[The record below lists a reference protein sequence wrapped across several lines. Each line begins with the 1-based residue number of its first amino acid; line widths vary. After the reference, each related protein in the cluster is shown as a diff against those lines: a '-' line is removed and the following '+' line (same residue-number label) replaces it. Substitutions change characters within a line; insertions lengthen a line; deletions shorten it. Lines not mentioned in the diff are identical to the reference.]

1 MVVCMGLM
9 QGVQLCMAHED
20 YMRRRARLLGS
31 SSATEMQVPAMMP
44 ARFHSKAMDGLL
56 EGSVFAYVSM
66 YALLKDNWA
75 DKQFNPVILREAWYT
90 PCLYI
95 GAFCSILNV
104 GLALVEIDHRTSACI
119 QTVLDVSHSPLAT
132 TRHLA
137 FRASEFSMRLLTM
150 LAFCTFM
157 RPLQFWWIAYILVAA
172 DYIFGVALL
181 IILGGRDP
189 VREAC
194 VVLGLPLFMVNIMQF
209 VDAPGMSLQARQIS
223 EIIVPL
229 RSIELAGVLLFCVFC
244 PAKIRVVGQTED
256 FGMISFVLTFHTSWA
271 ICWAAS
277 VLIYYLLLATYA
289 FRTKPGADLHS
300 AVAYG
305 EVEVLRDLLRTSE
318 LVLDISRFGPDGK
331 NPLHLAARRGQVE
344 CMKLLV
350 EEKADLQARTGNK
363 QQNMALHLAAMNKV
377 PDAAKFLCRAGHGD
391 PGILNATNA
400 DGDTPLHIAARCQ
413 NVEVLRELLSHPTID
428 IRVLNKQGLSPA
440 ECAPSEKFSF
450 QRDSAECAI
459 ADMLRAAEA
468 EASSNHR
475 VDFSRPSVTSAM
487 TSASSTSTAA
497 PAESRARRVTP
508 PLEEATEMSN
518 LRQQRAGMNQ
528 PIEANAQSPDGC
540 KHSVP
545 LLSVTR
551 EAEQNFVRASQGT
564 GMASESAEP
573 PLAVTNCGL
582 SSFMLSAGLGAVS
595 KFFLGSI
602 AEDAEKYF
610 NDSDAASSN
619 IEDFAEMRLLGA
631 GAFGKVVLVRHKATG
646 ELYAMKTMEKAKFK
660 AQKITSKAHSEQ
672 FILRTTR
679 HPFVVQLH
687 FAFQCSYFWALVM
700 EYCPNGD
707 LQACLV
713 KHGTPGLLLADAA
726 RFAGEV
732 LLALEH
738 LHGIRV
744 IFRDLKLE
752 NVVIDSNYRAK
763 VTDFGLAKK
772 LYTASDA
779 NTMCGSYGYAAP
791 EIMMSKGR
799 YTYAVDLYSY
809 GVMLYMLVSG
819 GETSLRNPA
828 QKNRLPPKTHGQLKK
843 KLNDAQK
850 DMTLLWARPDSLV
863 MPLLKMLLSED
874 PQERSSSTALKS
886 NAFFVKHLQEPVDA
900 LLERGK
906 CCPPETL
913 A

>member
-1 MVVCMGLM
+1 
-9 QGVQLCMAHED
+9 
-20 YMRRRARLLGS
+20 
-31 SSATEMQVPAMMP
+31 MMP

-363 QQNMALHLAAMNKV
+363 QQNMALHLAAMNKEWNRN
-377 PDAAKFLCRAGHGD
+377 F
-391 PGILNATNA
+391 
-400 DGDTPLHIAARCQ
+400 ARK
-413 NVEVLRELLSHPTID
+413 LKTIELLNLELEVNKTLPLKHKEQKPPPHRSQEALVSWLLNRGKTI
-428 IRVLNKQGLSPA
+428 K
-440 ECAPSEKFSF
+440 
-450 QRDSAECAI
+450 
-459 ADMLRAAEA
+459 
-468 EASSNHR
+468 ASDH
-475 VDFSRPSVTSAM
+475 
-487 TSASSTSTAA
+487 
-497 PAESRARRVTP
+497 
-508 PLEEATEMSN
+508 LI
-518 LRQQRAGMNQ
+518 L
-528 PIEANAQSPDGC
+528 
-540 KHSVP
+540 
-545 LLSVTR
+545 VTR
-551 EAEQNFVRASQGT
+551 TTVDSWFHPEYF
-564 GMASESAEP
+564 P
-573 PLAVTNCGL
+573 AVT
-582 SSFMLSAGLGAVS
+582 
-595 KFFLGSI
+595 
-602 AEDAEKYF
+602 
-610 NDSDAASSN
+610 
-619 IEDFAEMRLLGA
+619 
-631 GAFGKVVLVRHKATG
+631 
-646 ELYAMKTMEKAKFK
+646 
-660 AQKITSKAHSEQ
+660 
-672 FILRTTR
+672 
-679 HPFVVQLH
+679 
-687 FAFQCSYFWALVM
+687 FAFLNTGAKRNFTIYQPPILF
-700 EYCPNGD
+700 
-707 LQACLV
+707 
-713 KHGTPGLLLADAA
+713 
-726 RFAGEV
+726 
-732 LLALEH
+732 
-738 LHGIRV
+738 
-744 IFRDLKLE
+744 LKE
-752 NVVIDSNYRAK
+752 
-763 VTDFGLAKK
+763 
-772 LYTASDA
+772 
-779 NTMCGSYGYAAP
+779 
-791 EIMMSKGR
+791 
-799 YTYAVDLYSY
+799 
-809 GVMLYMLVSG
+809 
-819 GETSLRNPA
+819 
-828 QKNRLPPKTHGQLKK
+828 
-843 KLNDAQK
+843 
-850 DMTLLWARPDSLV
+850 
-863 MPLLKMLLSED
+863 
-874 PQERSSSTALKS
+874 
-886 NAFFVKHLQEPVDA
+886 
-900 LLERGK
+900 
-906 CCPPETL
+906 
-913 A
+913 